1 MRPEKESIANELR
14 TALQSSDF
22 CIVTDYVGLPV
33 SKTEELRKRLH
44 ENSARMLIVRNRVL
58 ALVAKEQGLEDLE
71 PSLKGPTAIIVGGGD
86 VVGTS
91 KTLKAFIKEFDK
103 PVIKMGALDGRML
116 SATDIS
122 DLASLPGREQLLA
135 TLVGTLAA
143 PMTQLVG
150 VMQQKVASLVYVLNA
165 VREKKE
171 QQG

>member
-14 TALQSSDF
+14 TALKESEF

-44 ENSARMLIVRNRVL
+44 ENSARLLIVRNRIL
-58 ALVAKEQGLEDLE
+58 ALVAKEQGLEGLT
-71 PSLKGPTAIIVGGGD
+71 PSLTGPTAIVLGTED

-91 KTLKAFIKEFDK
+91 KTLKAFIKEFEK
-103 PVIKMGALDGRML
+103 PVIKMGALEGRVL
-116 SATDIS
+116 SADDIS
-122 DLASLPGREQLLA
+122 DLASLPAREQLLGM
-135 TLVGTLAA
+135 LVGTLAA

-165 VREKKE
+165 VKEKKE
-171 QQG
+171 KQG